1 MHRIFWLLPMVLLG
15 SCRSNDK
22 EEIRVDTSN
31 IVQQVAGVNKELAIS
46 DGELMDRY
54 FQRRGWDYKST
65 GSGVF
70 YSIVT
75 KGKGVSVRK
84 GITVQISYRI
94 TLLNGTVCYGI
105 AAPLEKEF
113 VAGMG
118 KEISGLEEAILL
130 MKEGDRAIVAI
141 PPHLAYGLLGD
152 EDKIPPRSTIIYDLT
167 IVKVF
172 QNS

>member
-1 MHRIFWLLPMVLLG
+1 MHRIYWLLPMVLLG
-15 SCRSNDK
+15 SCGSNDK
-22 EEIRVDTSN
+22 GEVRIDTRKV
-31 IVQQVAGVNKELAIS
+31 VQQVAGANKELAIS
-46 DGELMDRY
+46 DGELIDRY

-65 GSGVF
+65 GSGLS
-70 YSIVT
+70 YSIIT
-75 KGKGVSVRK
+75 KGKGTSVLK
-84 GITVQISYRI
+84 GTTVQISYRI
-94 TLLNGTVCYGI
+94 TLLNGAVCYGI

-113 VAGMG
+113 VVGMG

-167 IVKVF
+167 VVKVF